1 MSNGPMSNGLAP
13 ELDARPRSMASAD
26 LRRVEIEACL
36 RAATDL
42 PGVDTATCLWLSQK
56 LSEQVFNLV
65 AAGQFKRGK
74 STVINALLGEP
85 LVPAGVVPLTSVIT
99 VIHSGS
105 APAAYATLRYGE
117 KRAIE
122 IGELGQYVTERGNPG
137 NTKAVE
143 RVVIE
148 HPSPWLADGV
158 ALVDTPGIASVYEH
172 NTDETRKYL
181 PQADAVLF
189 IASVDQ
195 PVSRA
200 ELDFL
205 RDIRRYAGK
214 IFCLLNKTDYLRPE
228 ELQES
233 LAFSVR
239 AIREALDT
247 DDVPVFPVSARLAL
261 EGKVNNDA
269 DSISR
274 SGFPAF
280 ERALRSFMAEERTD
294 AWLRSLGRGLER
306 LLTQARF
313 ALDLE
318 SKALVEPLDHIE
330 ANLALFRQEKERTER
345 VRADYCVL
353 LEADARSLLKQDIE
367 PKLDAFKSAQKAEIR
382 RLIDRWAEELRAMP
396 SRKLR
401 AALEERKIAAIRAA
415 YDDWLAQ
422 EDIELSRAFQRLC
435 ARFWASL
442 QLSVDELM
450 QRSSEL
456 FSVDFDHADTEPR
469 WTAESGFY
477 YRFWYEPTSLRI
489 LSTSALLMLPKLIA
503 APLIAKRAK
512 LTAVELIEVQAG
524 RIRHDLDERLKKS
537 VQDAQRQMLRQIDST
552 VSGIEAAIEG
562 GVSLRMRSSEQVTAR
577 SAQLDSARREIAALL
592 TRLRRIMM
600 TLSPNEESR

>member
-1 MSNGPMSNGLAP
+1 MSDTLAP
-13 ELDARPRSMASAD
+13 QLGARPQSTGTPD
-26 LRRVEIEACL
+26 FRRVEIEACL
-36 RAATDL
+36 DAAAEIPAIDAAT
-42 PGVDTATCLWLSQK
+42 CHWLSQK
-56 LSEQVFNLV
+56 LSDQVFNLV

-99 VIHSGS
+99 VIQSGR
-105 APAAYATLRYGE
+105 APAAYATLRYGQ
-117 KRAIE
+117 KRPIE
-122 IGELGQYVTERGNPG
+122 VAELGEYVTERGNPG
-137 NTKAVE
+137 NVKSVE

-158 ALVDTPGIASVYEH
+158 RLVDTPGIASVYEH

-214 IFCLLNKTDYLRPE
+214 IFCLLNKTDYLRAE

-233 LAFSVR
+233 LAFSLR
-239 AIREALDT
+239 AIREALGT

-261 EGKVNNDA
+261 EGKMGGDPA
-269 DSISR
+269 ALAR

-280 ERALRSFMAEERTD
+280 ERALRSFMAQEKTD
-294 AWLRSLGRGLER
+294 AWLQSLGRGLER

-318 SKALVEPLDHIE
+318 SKALIEPLDHIE
-330 ANLALFRQEKERTER
+330 ASLAVFRAEKERAER
-345 VRADYCVL
+345 ARADYCVL
-353 LEADARSLLKQDIE
+353 LEADARALLKEDIE
-367 PKLDAFKSAQKAEIR
+367 PKLEDFKRSHKAAIRSA
-382 RLIDRWAEELRAMP
+382 IDRWVGELRGLP

-401 AALEERKIAAIRAA
+401 AALEERKVAAIRTA
-415 YDDWLAQ
+415 YDDWLAR
-422 EDIELSRAFQRLC
+422 EDTEVSRAFQRLC
-435 ARFWASL
+435 ARFWSSL
-442 QLSVDELM
+442 QQSVDELM
-450 QRSSEL
+450 RRSSEL
-456 FSVDFDHADTEPR
+456 FAVDFERADTEPR

-477 YRFWYEPTSLRI
+477 YKFWYEPTSLRI
-489 LSTSALLMLPKLIA
+489 LSTSAILMLPKLIA
-503 APLIAKRAK
+503 APLVAKRAK
-512 LTAVELIEVQAG
+512 MTAVELVEIQAG

-552 VSGIEAAIEG
+552 VAGIEAAIEG
-562 GVSLRMRSSEQVTAR
+562 GAALRMRGAAEAAAR
-577 SAQLDSARREIAALL
+577 SAQIESARREIAALL
-592 TRLRRIMM
+592 VRLRKVMA
-600 TLSPNEESR
+600 TLSANDESR

>member
-1 MSNGPMSNGLAP
+1 MSNTLSP
-13 ELDARPRSMASAD
+13 ELGPHPHPQSTASPD
-26 LRRVEIEACL
+26 SRRLEIESCL
-36 RAATDL
+36 KAAADL
-42 PGVDTATCLWLSQK
+42 PGIDTSTCHWLSQK
-56 LSEQVFNLV
+56 LSEHVFNLV

-99 VIHSGS
+99 VIQSGA

-117 KRAIE
+117 KRPIRIADL
-122 IGELGQYVTERGNPG
+122 GEYVTERGNPA
-137 NTKAVE
+137 NAKSVE
-143 RVVIE
+143 RVIVE

-158 ALVDTPGIASVYEH
+158 RLVDTPGIASVYEH
-172 NTDETRKYL
+172 NTEETRKYL

-205 RDIRRYAGK
+205 RDIRRYASK
-214 IFCLLNKTDYLRPE
+214 IFCLLNKTDYLRPD

-239 AIREALDT
+239 AIRDALGS

-261 EGKVNNDA
+261 EGKMGNDA
-269 DSISR
+269 ESLSR

-280 ERALRSFMAEERTD
+280 ERALRSFMAQEKTD
-294 AWLRSLGRGLER
+294 AWLSSLARGLER

-313 ALDLE
+313 TLDLE
-318 SKALVEPLDHIE
+318 SKALIEPLDRIE
-330 ANLALFRQEKERTER
+330 ANLALFRREKERAER
-345 VRADYCVL
+345 ARADYCVL
-353 LEADARSLLKQDIE
+353 LEADARALLKQEIE
-367 PKLDAFKSAQKAEIR
+367 QKLEDFKRAQKTGIR
-382 RLIDRWAEELRAMP
+382 ETIDRWVAELRGLP
-396 SRKLR
+396 SRKMQ

-422 EDIELSRAFQRLC
+422 EDVEISRAFQRLC
-435 ARFWASL
+435 ARFWAGL
-442 QLSVDELM
+442 QQSVDELM
-450 QRSSEL
+450 RRSSEL
-456 FSVDFDHADTEPR
+456 FSVDFDRADSEPR

-477 YRFWYEPTSLRI
+477 YKFWYEPTSLRI
-489 LSTSALLMLPKLIA
+489 LSTSAVLMLPRMIA

-512 LTAVELIEVQAG
+512 TTAVELIEVQAG

-537 VQDAQRQMLRQIDST
+537 VQDAQRQMLRQIDGT
-552 VSGIEAAIEG
+552 VTGIEDAIESGISLRTRSAEQLAKRTAQIEG
-562 GVSLRMRSSEQVTAR
+562 
-577 SAQLDSARREIAALL
+577 ARRAISALL
-592 TRLRRIMM
+592 VRLRRIMT
-600 TLSPNEESR
+600 TLAPDAESH

>member
-1 MSNGPMSNGLAP
+1 MSNTLAP
-13 ELDARPRSMASAD
+13 PLGAAPQSTNMPD

-36 RAATDL
+36 RAAADL
-42 PGVDTATCLWLSQK
+42 PGIDTATCHWLSHK
-56 LSEQVFNLV
+56 LSDQVFNLV

-99 VIHSGS
+99 VIQSGR
-105 APAAYATLRYGE
+105 APTAYATLRCGD
-117 KRAIE
+117 RRPIE
-122 IGELGQYVTERGNPG
+122 ISELSEYVTERGNPG
-137 NTKAVE
+137 NMKSVE

-148 HPSPWLADGV
+148 HASPWLADGV
-158 ALVDTPGIASVYEH
+158 RLVDTPGIASVYEH

-214 IFCLLNKTDYLRPE
+214 IFCLLNKTDYLRAD

-233 LAFSVR
+233 LAFSVH
-239 AIREALDT
+239 AIREALGT

-261 EGKVNNDA
+261 QGKMGSDA
-269 DSISR
+269 ASLSR

-280 ERALRSFMAEERTD
+280 ERALRSFMAQEKTN
-294 AWLRSLGRGLER
+294 AWLHSLGRGLER

-318 SKALVEPLDHIE
+318 SKALIEPLDHIE
-330 ANLALFRQEKERTER
+330 ANLSAFRAEKERAER
-345 VRADYCVL
+345 ARADYCVL
-353 LEADARSLLKQDIE
+353 LEADARMLLKQDIE
-367 PKLDAFKSAQKAEIR
+367 PKLEDFKRSHKAEIR
-382 RLIDRWAEELRAMP
+382 SAIDRWVGELRGLP

-401 AALEERKIAAIRAA
+401 ATLEERKVAAIRVA

-422 EDIELSRAFQRLC
+422 EDIEVSRAFQRLY

-442 QLSVDELM
+442 QQSVDDLM
-450 QRSSEL
+450 RRSSEL
-456 FSVDFDHADTEPR
+456 FSIDFDRTDTEPR

-477 YRFWYEPTSLRI
+477 YKFWYEPTSLKI
-489 LSTSALLMLPKLIA
+489 LTTSAVLMLPRVIA
-503 APLIAKRAK
+503 ASLIAKRAK
-512 LTAVELIEVQAG
+512 MTAVELIEIQAG

-537 VQDAQRQMLRQIDST
+537 VHDAKRQMLRQIDST
-552 VSGIEAAIEG
+552 LTGIEAAIEG
-562 GVSLRMRSSEQVTAR
+562 GVSLRVRSAEQVATR
-577 SAQLDSARREIAALL
+577 TAQLESVRREIGTLL
-592 TRLRRIMM
+592 ARLRRIM
-600 TLSPNEESR
+600 TALSPDDESR

>member
-1 MSNGPMSNGLAP
+1 VSNTLAP
-13 ELDARPRSMASAD
+13 ELATRPQSTASPD

-36 RAATDL
+36 RAATAL
-42 PGVDTATCLWLSQK
+42 PGIDTTTCHWLSHK

-99 VIHSGS
+99 VIQSGR
-105 APAAYATLRYGE
+105 APAAYATLRYGQ
-117 KRAIE
+117 KRPIQIA
-122 IGELGQYVTERGNPG
+122 ELGEYVTERGNPA
-137 NTKAVE
+137 NMKSVE

-158 ALVDTPGIASVYEH
+158 RLVDTPGIASVYEH

-214 IFCLLNKTDYLRPE
+214 IFCLLNKTDYLRPD

-233 LAFSVR
+233 LAFSVH
-239 AIREALDT
+239 AIREALGT

-261 EGKVNNDA
+261 DGKMGNDA
-269 DSISR
+269 ESLSR

-280 ERALRSFMAEERTD
+280 ERALRNFMGQEKTD

-313 ALDLE
+313 GLDLE
-318 SKALVEPLDHIE
+318 SKALIEPLDHIE
-330 ANLALFRQEKERTER
+330 ASLALFREEKERAER
-345 VRADYCVL
+345 ARADYCVL
-353 LEADARSLLKQDIE
+353 LEADARALLKQSIE
-367 PKLDAFKSAQKAEIR
+367 PKLEDFKRAQAAEIR
-382 RLIDRWAEELRAMP
+382 AAIERWVGELRRLP

-401 AALEERKIAAIRAA
+401 AAIEQRKMAAIRAA
-415 YDDWLAQ
+415 YDDWLAH
-422 EDIELSRAFQRLC
+422 EDVEISRAFQRLC
-435 ARFWASL
+435 TRFWASL
-442 QLSVDELM
+442 QQSVDELM
-450 QRSSEL
+450 RRSSEL
-456 FSVDFDHADTEPR
+456 FSVDFDRADSAPR

-477 YRFWYEPTSLRI
+477 YKFWYEPTSLKI
-489 LSTSALLMLPKLIA
+489 LSTSAVLLLPKLIA
-503 APLIAKRAK
+503 APLIAKQAK
-512 LTAVELIEVQAG
+512 TTAVELIEVQAG

-537 VQDAQRQMLRQIDST
+537 VQDARRQMLRQIDAT
-552 VSGIEAAIEG
+552 VTGIEAAIEG
-562 GVSLRMRSSEQVTAR
+562 GVSLRVRSAEQVAAR
-577 SAQLDSARREIAALL
+577 SAQLESARREIASLL
-592 TRLRRIMM
+592 ARLRRIMA
-600 TLSPNEESR
+600 TLSPDDESR

>member
-1 MSNGPMSNGLAP
+1 MSNTPVS
-13 ELDARPRSMASAD
+13 ELGVHPQSTASPD
-26 LRRVEIEACL
+26 LRRIEIEACL
-36 RAATDL
+36 RAAADL
-42 PGVDTATCLWLSQK
+42 PGIDAATCHWLSRK
-56 LSEQVFNLV
+56 LSERVFNLV

-99 VIHSGS
+99 VIQSGT
-105 APAAYATLRYGE
+105 APAAYATLRYGQ
-117 KRAIE
+117 KRAIR
-122 IGELGQYVTERGNPG
+122 IAELGDYVTERGNPA
-137 NTKAVE
+137 NTKSVE
-143 RVVIE
+143 RVIIE

-158 ALVDTPGIASVYEH
+158 SLVDTPGIASVYEH

-214 IFCLLNKTDYLRPE
+214 IFCLLNKTDYLRQD
-228 ELQES
+228 ELRES
-233 LAFSVR
+233 LAFSVH
-239 AIREALDT
+239 AIREALGT

-261 EGKVNNDA
+261 EGKMGGDA
-269 DSISR
+269 ESIAR

-280 ERALRSFMAEERTD
+280 ELALRNFMAQEKTD

-313 ALDLE
+313 VLDLE
-318 SKALVEPLDHIE
+318 SKALIEPLEHIE
-330 ANLALFRQEKERTER
+330 ANLALFRQEKARAERA
-345 VRADYCVL
+345 RADYCVL
-353 LEADARSLLKQDIE
+353 LEADARVLLKQDIE
-367 PKLDAFKSAQKAEIR
+367 QKLDDFKRAQKTEIR
-382 RLIDRWAEELRAMP
+382 AAIDRWVGELRGLP
-396 SRKLR
+396 SRKLHAVLADR
-401 AALEERKIAAIRAA
+401 RIAAIRAA

-422 EDIELSRAFQRLC
+422 EDVEISRAFQRLC

-442 QLSVDELM
+442 QQSVDELIR
-450 QRSSEL
+450 RSSEL
-456 FSVDFDHADTEPR
+456 FSVDFDRADTEPR

-477 YRFWYEPTSLRI
+477 YKFWYEPTSLKI
-489 LSTSALLMLPKLIA
+489 LSTSAVLMLPRLLA

-512 LTAVELIEVQAG
+512 ATAVELIEVQAG

-537 VQDAQRQMLRQIDST
+537 VQDAQRQMLRQIDAT
-552 VSGIEAAIEG
+552 VAGIEAAIEA
-562 GVSLRMRSSEQVTAR
+562 GVSLRLRSAEQVAAR
-577 SAQLDSARREIAALL
+577 SAQLQSARREITALL
-592 TRLRRIMM
+592 TRLRRVMV
-600 TLSPNEESR
+600 TLSPDDESR

>member
-1 MSNGPMSNGLAP
+1 MSNTLAP
-13 ELDARPRSMASAD
+13 ELGPPLHPQSTASPD
-26 LRRVEIEACL
+26 LRRIEIESCL
-36 RAATDL
+36 DAAANLPGIDAAT
-42 PGVDTATCLWLSQK
+42 CHWLSQK

-99 VIHSGS
+99 VIQSGA
-105 APAAYATLRYGE
+105 APAACAVLRYGE
-117 KRAIE
+117 KRPIRIA
-122 IGELGQYVTERGNPG
+122 ELGEYVTERGNPA
-137 NTKAVE
+137 NAKSVE
-143 RVVIE
+143 RVIVE

-158 ALVDTPGIASVYEH
+158 RLVDTPGIASVYEH

-205 RDIRRYAGK
+205 RDIRRYAAK
-214 IFCLLNKTDYLRPE
+214 IFCLLNKTDYLRPD

-239 AIREALDT
+239 AIRDALGS

-261 EGKVNNDA
+261 EGKMGNDA
-269 DSISR
+269 ESLSR

-280 ERALRSFMAEERTD
+280 ERALRSFMAQEKTD
-294 AWLRSLGRGLER
+294 AWLHSLARGLER

-313 ALDLE
+313 TLDLE
-318 SKALVEPLDHIE
+318 SKALIEPLDQIE
-330 ANLALFRQEKERTER
+330 ANLALFRKEKERAER
-345 VRADYCVL
+345 ARADYCVL
-353 LEADARSLLKQDIE
+353 LEADARALLKQDIE
-367 PKLDAFKSAQKAEIR
+367 QKLDDFKRARKAEIR
-382 RLIDRWAEELRAMP
+382 VAVDRWAGELRGLP

-401 AALEERKIAAIRAA
+401 STLEERKIAAIRSA
-415 YDDWLAQ
+415 YDEWLAQ
-422 EDIELSRAFQRLC
+422 EDVQISHAFERLC

-442 QLSVDELM
+442 QQSVDELM
-450 QRSSEL
+450 RRSSEL
-456 FSVDFDHADTEPR
+456 FSVDFDRADSEPR

-477 YRFWYEPTSLRI
+477 YKFWYEPTSLKI
-489 LSTSALLMLPKLIA
+489 LSTSAVLMLPRMLA
-503 APLIAKRAK
+503 ASLIAKRAK
-512 LTAVELIEVQAG
+512 TTAVELIEVQAG

-537 VQDAQRQMLRQIDST
+537 VQDAQRQMLRQIDGT
-552 VSGIEAAIEG
+552 VAGIEQAIEG
-562 GVSLRMRSSEQVTAR
+562 GISLRTR
-577 SAQLDSARREIAALL
+577 SAEQLAGRTAQIEAVRREISALL
-592 TRLRRIMM
+592 VRLRGIMA
-600 TLSPNEESR
+600 TLAPDAESR

>member
-1 MSNGPMSNGLAP
+1 MSNTLASECGLP
-13 ELDARPRSMASAD
+13 PQSTASPD

-36 RAATDL
+36 RAAADL
-42 PGVDTATCLWLSQK
+42 PGIDTATCQWLSQK

-99 VIHSGS
+99 VIQSGRV
-105 APAAYATLRYGE
+105 PAAYAALRYGE
-117 KRAIE
+117 KRPIE
-122 IGELGQYVTERGNPG
+122 ITELAEYVTERGNPG
-137 NTKAVE
+137 NMKSVE

-158 ALVDTPGIASVYEH
+158 RLVDTPGIASVYEH
-172 NTDETRKYL
+172 NTDETRRYL

-214 IFCLLNKTDYLRPE
+214 IFCLLNKTDYLRPD
-228 ELQES
+228 ELNES
-233 LAFSVR
+233 LAFSVH
-239 AIREALDT
+239 AVREALGS

-261 EGKVNNDA
+261 EAKMGNDA
-269 DSISR
+269 ESLSR
-274 SGFPAF
+274 SGFPEF
-280 ERALRSFMAEERTD
+280 ERALRNFMAQEKTD
-294 AWLRSLGRGLER
+294 SWLRSLGRGLER

-318 SKALVEPLDHIE
+318 SKALIEPLDHIE
-330 ANLALFRQEKERTER
+330 ANLALFREEKERAER
-345 VRADYCVL
+345 ARADYSVL
-353 LEADARSLLKQDIE
+353 LEADARALLKQNIE
-367 PKLDAFKSAQKAEIR
+367 PKLEQFKRAQKAEIR
-382 RLIDRWAEELRAMP
+382 AAIDRWVGELAGLP
-396 SRKLR
+396 SRKLQ
-401 AALEERKIAAIRAA
+401 AALAERKIAAIRAA

-422 EDIELSRAFQRLC
+422 EDVEISHAFQRLC

-442 QLSVDELM
+442 QQSVDELM
-450 QRSSEL
+450 RRSSEL
-456 FSVDFDHADTEPR
+456 FCIDFDRADTEPR
-469 WTAESGFY
+469 WSAESGLY
-477 YRFWYEPTSLRI
+477 YKFWYEPTSLKI
-489 LSTSALLMLPKLIA
+489 LSTSAVLMLPRLIA

-512 LTAVELIEVQAG
+512 TTAVELIEVQAG

-537 VQDAQRQMLRQIDST
+537 VQDAQRQMLRQIDAT
-552 VSGIEAAIEG
+552 VAGIEGAIEG
-562 GVSLRMRSSEQVTAR
+562 GVALRGRSAEQVAAR
-577 SAQLDSARREIAALL
+577 GTQLESARREIAALL
-592 TRLRRIMM
+592 TRLHRIM
-600 TLSPNEESR
+600 TILSPDDKSR